1 MEVSERI
8 KVSVGHCRC
17 RAAAW
22 LSVVAW
28 LLGLVVVLGL
38 SACNDDVKPDIPDNP
53 PPAASE
59 EEWAAAWARVCFIS
73 LSDDE
78 DLNVALR
85 ERFPSVSDLS
95 GASVA
100 VVSGDGLQGA
110 IGAGLKEFYDR
121 GGLVVVAKPNDDTDD
136 IVEEFLSGG
145 YCPLVDS
152 TDAILFA
159 FNNQDKYYTIAT
171 GPEVTEGGVDE
182 ETDQA
187 ILDELIGKADEG
199 EEPGWEEDTVN
210 EDEVEAHEHDED
222 YFHQRMESFVDW
234 VNRSYDASGPVN
246 EPVMA
251 LSRGSDNYDP
261 RVNISNDYVEVYHS
275 FPVSLHNRIDKGTG
289 SKEDRLDC
297 DTDIEYNYR
306 VYPLYLFSSNGGDAP
321 GDYYIVEGSVTAHNG
336 RVWKPYN
343 KGHGWCNDRVV
354 GYYMKSL
361 TSKYELV
368 KSSGKSY
375 VTLEG
380 LRFYHDPTP
389 GTTMGSTTYTTG
401 FTAEFNGS
409 LSGSYGQSDGFGG
422 QLSLGFGCQ
431 WSKSTSQTLADVMT
445 ELTTLS
451 SDKSITYRHT
461 VQNIHNKRDWNKWDR
476 DYPLLSRNDMT
487 CNNAWVWKVPYGTN
501 GVSDNSSA
509 SFSVRITMS
518 AQYGAFNWWRGASW
532 DKQKDFDV
540 KAQSC
545 VVEIK
550 APNRSRFGVFALRN
564 ASNKTV
570 AHVKIWKQEDVVD
583 GKGPA
588 EKIHATIP
596 SSYNGNEVAKWKL
609 REGQYHIEFDLVDP
623 NDGNKVVSRWKYD
636 NVNVTM
642 GRDEY
647 SATTEVSTV
656 DAVKID

>member
-1 MEVSERI
+1 MKLTERI
-8 KVSVGHCRC
+8 CGFASHCR
-17 RAAAW
+17 RGSVFGSVATVI
-22 LSVVAW
+22 SVV
-28 LLGLVVVLGL
+28 VVGFGM
-38 SACNDDVKPDIPDNP
+38 SACNDDVKPSVPDIPGQETIESEWTT
-53 PPAASE
+53 AS
-59 EEWAAAWARVCFIS
+59 ARVSF
-73 LSDDE
+73 LSQVDDG
-78 DLNVALR
+78 DFNVALR
-85 ERFPSVSDLS
+85 ECFPNVSDLS

-100 VVSGDGLQGA
+100 VVSGNGLKGA
-110 IGAGLKEFYDR
+110 IGLGLKEFYDR
-121 GGLVVVAKPNDDTDD
+121 GGLVVVTNPNDDTDD
-136 IVEEFLSGG
+136 IVEEFFADG

-159 FNNQDKYYTIAT
+159 FNNRDKYYTIAT
-171 GPEVTEGGVDE
+171 GSEVTEGGTTN

-187 ILDELIGKADEG
+187 LLDELIGKADE
-199 EEPGWEEDTVN
+199 EETPGWEEDTIN
-210 EDEVEAHEHDED
+210 EDEAEAHEHNED
-222 YFHQRMESFVDW
+222 YFHQRMESFVNW
-234 VNRSYDASGPVN
+234 VNRIYDASGPVN

-251 LSRGSDNYDP
+251 LSRGSDSYDP

-275 FPVSLHNRIDKGTG
+275 FPVSLHNRIDKGTR

-306 VYPLYLFSSNGGDAP
+306 IYPLYLFSSNGGDAP

-336 RVWKPYN
+336 RVWNPYN
-343 KGHGWCNDRVV
+343 KGHGGCNDRVV

-368 KSSGKSY
+368 KRSGDSY
-375 VTLEG
+375 DTLDG

-389 GTTMGSTTYTTG
+389 GTTMGSTTYTSG

-409 LSGSYGQSDGFGG
+409 LSGSYGQSAGFGG
-422 QLSLGFGCQ
+422 QLSLGFACQ

-445 ELTTLS
+445 ELTTES

-461 VQNIHNKRDWNKWDR
+461 VQNIHNKRNWGKWDR

-487 CNNAWVWKVPYGTN
+487 CNNAWVWKVPYGKN
-501 GVSDNSSA
+501 GVSDNVST
-509 SFSVRITMS
+509 SFSVRISMS
-518 AQYGAFNWWRGASW
+518 AKYGAFNWWRGASW
-532 DKQKDFDV
+532 DNEQTFDV

-564 ASNKTV
+564 ASSKTV
-570 AHVKIWKQEDVVD
+570 AHINIWKQEDAVD
-583 GKGPA
+583 GEYPA
-588 EKIHATIP
+588 DKIHATIP
-596 SSYNGNEVAKWKL
+596 SSYNSNEVAKWKL
-609 REGQYHIEFDLVDP
+609 REGQYHIEFDIVDP

-636 NVNVTM
+636 NVKVTM